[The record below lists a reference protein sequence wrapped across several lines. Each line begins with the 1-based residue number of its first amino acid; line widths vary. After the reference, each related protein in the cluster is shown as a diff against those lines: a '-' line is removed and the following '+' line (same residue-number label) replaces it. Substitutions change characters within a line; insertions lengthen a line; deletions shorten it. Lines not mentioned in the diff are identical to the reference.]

1 MWAEIPWNISD
12 LKVYKAKRLTTNTE
26 FDFLFFIYADNKKK
40 WWTFIVLHELQFQ
53 FRNNFVIEMFSYS
66 HQLNK
71 TKNCNARFE
80 R

>member
-40 WWTFIVLHELQFQ
+40 QMV
-53 FRNNFVIEMFSYS
+53 NFYCITWAAISVP
-66 HQLNK
+66 K
-71 TKNCNARFE
+71 
-80 R
+80 